1 MEEPG
6 SKLST
11 TSKSPLSTLKRRS
24 FGPNKPHL
32 LPSTLLTNAN
42 GGYSRK
48 QRRLADIDIYIQP
61 RWRGAA
67 GTGSVQDVRAGNS
80 VCAAYVARRDGVIS
94 KTCCWAWTHPDGL
107 KPDPP
112 TGGKGPM

>member
-1 MEEPG
+1 MVVEEPG

-48 QRRLADIDIYIQP
+48 QRRLADIDIYIYNLGGGERPALVAFRTSEQ
-61 RWRGAA
+61 
-67 GTGSVQDVRAGNS
+67 GT
-80 VCAAYVARRDGVIS
+80 VCARRTS
-94 KTCCWAWTHPDGL
+94 Q
-107 KPDPP
+107 
-112 TGGKGPM
+112 GGTV